1 LLASVARFLYP
12 VELPCIRT
20 APGRDFGWA
29 SSMISAQTPSA
40 FVAREKWVPVFRK
53 DTARTRSESM
63 VRDFFFD
70 EIMLGSTELQGT
82 V

>member
-29 SSMISAQTPSA
+29 RSMIP
-40 FVAREKWVPVFRK
+40 EKWVPVFRK
-53 DTARTRSESM
+53 DHARTRSESM
-63 VRDFFFD
+63 VRDFFSD

-82 V
+82 P